1 MCWGRRL
8 LHLAC
13 GLSGICQLGAK
24 SDQWSPKRSANCSL
38 TPRAGEHL
46 TNGILKGE
54 KGASEISATL
64 DSALLVVE
72 LILN

>member
-1 MCWGRRL
+1 MT
-8 LHLAC
+8 
-13 GLSGICQLGAK
+13 SGPQREVRTI
-24 SDQWSPKRSANCSL
+24 

-46 TNGILKGE
+46 TNGILKGG
-54 KGASEISATL
+54 KGSSEISATL